1 MYDSIKVW
9 GFNSFN
15 LACKKKII
23 KDRRY
28 NMASALKL
36 STEYLTADE
45 RYQLLHFF
53 YSSNLNP
60 SFL

>member
-1 MYDSIKVW
+1 
-9 GFNSFN
+9 
-15 LACKKKII
+15 
-23 KDRRY
+23 
-28 NMASALKL
+28 MASALKL